1 MRALFQ
7 LLGAVTAVAAAGL
20 GVAVLAKK
28 LGKEFP
34 IKVTVDV
41 AEDAE
46 QDKETA
52 DKTAA
57 AYEAGVAACNALAES
72 IDQVAQAHTDAEAE
86 EAEEAPA
93 PETAEP
99 EEDK

>member
-41 AEDAE
+41 ACR
-46 QDKETA
+46 QDRRR
-52 DKTAA
+52 
-57 AYEAGVAACNALAES
+57 L
-72 IDQVAQAHTDAEAE
+72 
-86 EAEEAPA
+86 
-93 PETAEP
+93 
-99 EEDK
+99 

>member
-57 AYEAGVAACNALAES
+57 A
-72 IDQVAQAHTDAEAE
+72 
-86 EAEEAPA
+86 
-93 PETAEP
+93 
-99 EEDK
+99 

>member
-57 AYEAGVAACNALAES
+57 AYNEYILKNTYVFRDSIPEDIASSLAYL
-72 IDQVAQAHTDAEAE
+72 D
-86 EAEEAPA
+86 
-93 PETAEP
+93 
-99 EEDK
+99 

>member
-34 IKVTVDV
+34 VKVTVNV
-41 AEDAE
+41 AEDAP
-46 QDKETA
+46 
-52 DKTAA
+52 AA
-57 AYEAGVAACNALAES
+57 GEAGE
-72 IDQVAQAHTDAEAE
+72 
-86 EAEEAPA
+86 
-93 PETAEP
+93 